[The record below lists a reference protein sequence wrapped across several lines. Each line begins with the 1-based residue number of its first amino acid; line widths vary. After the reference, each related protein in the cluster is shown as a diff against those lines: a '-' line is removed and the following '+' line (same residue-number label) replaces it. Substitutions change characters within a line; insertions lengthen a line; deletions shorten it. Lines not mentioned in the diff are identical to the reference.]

1 MTYAKCLDIFAKTIS
16 MELKDIIRK
25 IRKANNLTQE
35 QMAEF
40 QEFFENNGHE
50 IIGSVRRMGL
60 ITFRIAMIL
69 TTVRLMYTNQYES

>member
-1 MTYAKCLDIFAKTIS
+1 

-40 QEFFENNGHE
+40 QEFFDKTQTEFFENNGHE
-50 IIGSVRRMGL
+50 IIGSVCRMGL